1 MAVTTLND
9 EPGGMS
15 PKASKTKIV
24 SIVLLFIVS
33 LVAFVCQTEFTSRA
47 YTVGFKE
54 PIALL
59 LVTHGMWW
67 TLWPIQVLLIALFR
81 TGYRLTHPRPAG
93 EYQPVHPRDGVNPAL
108 DNLAGE
114 NMQRPINVLKYFKK
128 CIVKQVHNVY
138 HTSILIYEANVNG
151 DTRTDGINQ
160 LIELSPSIS
169 SSSSLRKCFRSVLAT
184 PSIRYIV
191 TKSFLITVVLTL
203 AGFTWY
209 GAMLMTYASDVTAIY
224 NCLAFTAYAFAIPI
238 LNERFSWLKVSS
250 VVIAVAGVFIVAYS
264 GDAADDADNPYPYRF
279 WGNLIILA
287 GAVLYGY
294 YEVLYKKYTCI
305 PPHLSTIITPRR
317 QLTFSNFIMALFGTF
332 TFFILFF
339 SMLFVHVFHIHRFN
353 LFGYGSKTGLIWS
366 YIVGSLVANILFSAS
381 FLSLM
386 ALTNPVLSSVS
397 SLTTIFLIGLTEWVL
412 FGVRLSFQQLL
423 GDFFVIVGFVLL
435 TAASWKEISEGNDD
449 DDVENVSTFSFPV
462 STDGTIGD

>member
-9 EPGGMS
+9 GDGSVS
-15 PKASKTKIV
+15 PRASKTKII
-24 SIVLLFIVS
+24 SIIFLFLLS
-33 LVAFVCQTEFTSRA
+33 LLAFVCQTEFTSRA

-67 TLWPIQVLLIALFR
+67 IIWPIQVILIAVFR
-81 TGYRLTHPRPAG
+81 TGHRLMYQRRLG
-93 EYQPVHPRDGVNPAL
+93 EYEPVNSPGQIHDPNLLVTKPVN
-108 DNLAGE
+108 
-114 NMQRPINVLKYFKK
+114 VYKYFKK
-128 CIVKQVHNVY
+128 SIVKQVHNVY

-151 DTRTDGINQ
+151 DTRTEQINQ
-160 LIELSPSIS
+160 LIDLNPHIS
-169 SSSSLRKCFRSVLAT
+169 NTSSLRACFKSALGT
-184 PSIRYIV
+184 PSIKYV
-191 TKSFLITVVLTL
+191 LTKSAIITMVLTI
-203 AGFTWY
+203 AGFSWY

-238 LNERFSWLKVSS
+238 LKERFSWLKVSS
-250 VVIAVAGVFIVAYS
+250 VVIAIAGVFIVAYS
-264 GDAADDADNPYPYRF
+264 GDAADGDNPYPYRF

-305 PPHLSTIITPRR
+305 PAHLATIITPRR

-332 TFFILFF
+332 TFLFLF
-339 SMLFVHVFHIHRFN
+339 TSMALVHIFHIHHFN
-353 LFGYGSKTGLIWS
+353 LFDYGDKTGLIWF
-366 YIVGSLVANILFSAS
+366 YIIGSLISNILFSAA

-412 FGVRLSFQQLL
+412 FGIKLSFQQLL
-423 GDFFVIVGFVLL
+423 GDMFVIAGFVLL

-462 STDGTIGD
+462 STDGTI